1 MDAETELRPDVR
13 LVPRD
18 DMLYVCAST
27 GTLRVPVPLPAPA
40 DNSDTGTGTGTGTDA
55 ATRRTDNV
63 PDAVV
68 KGLRSRGL
76 AYDSGRHVHP
86 LYGELAAG
94 EGRTVAVAP
103 QALGDPL
110 GTLLGRAG
118 VRTVPDA
125 TSERAAV
132 TVLPLTLPEEHLV
145 RQTEAALKG
154 GTPLVV
160 YLSTPTRLLFTTLT
174 PPATPCPVCLVRR
187 LRANHSWQAI
197 AGLPLDTLFGAAHG
211 DGCPSTVVAAG
222 LLAHEV
228 LVLLGSTPRPAPGTP
243 AGTDA
248 DAPNHPA
255 RTVLTELTHGS
266 LERTE
271 HRLFHLPG
279 CPVCADHVTPLTHDD
294 TTPHDKDHAVAPP
307 GNDDEAARRDDAA
320 CWERMR
326 DAVDPLTGMVP
337 QLRVDECDSDLGGA
351 TYARTAGMTRT
362 SWFSPVTAEARGGA
376 VKSDPVT
383 ARVCAVGETLERY
396 AAGVYD
402 PRRLVRASFTEL
414 GEDAVDPRALPL
426 GSAAEYARYSRLAP
440 CDPDAQIDWAPG
452 RSLVTGD
459 LRHVPA
465 CAVYLPY
472 RFPPGHRAWYDPI
485 STGLAA
491 GSGYQHAVHGGLME
505 AVERDATV
513 LFWENRLTLP
523 TLDLDTLPDGPARR
537 IVVRMRDQG
546 VSVTAKD
553 LTTDLGIPVV
563 GVRFLRH
570 TERRPVVT
578 HAARA
583 GLDPH
588 AALLGALEEGCL
600 GWAGAR
606 LWQEHLD
613 AGESIPGPD
622 DVLTSLKEFSLY
634 YWAPDRVRHLKFWD
648 EGPVRDAP
656 AARAPAGFR
665 AEVTEAA
672 RRLAARGYEAVAVD
686 ITPVDVAECGVT
698 VVRTVVPG
706 LCPITL
712 RSDFHRRGGPRVFDA
727 PVAMGVRSTPLTE
740 AELNPLPLPF
750 L

>member
-18 DMLYVCAST
+18 DMLYVCTST
-27 GTLRVPVPLPAPA
+27 GTLRVPARLPTSAE
-40 DNSDTGTGTGTGTDA
+40 DSGTGAGPDTVALRTGA
-55 ATRRTDNV
+55 V

-76 AYDSGRHVHP
+76 AYDSGRYVHP
-86 LYGELAAG
+86 LYGELAVG
-94 EGRTVAVAP
+94 GDRTVAVAP
-103 QALGDPL
+103 QALGDEL
-110 GTLLGRAG
+110 GTLLGRVG
-118 VRTVPDA
+118 VRTVPDGA
-125 TSERAAV
+125 SERAAV
-132 TVLPLTLPEEHLV
+132 TVLPLTLPEEQLV
-145 RQTEAALKG
+145 RRTEAALKG

-160 YLSTPTRLLFTTLT
+160 YLSTPHPAALRHPDPARHPLPGVSRP
-174 PPATPCPVCLVRR
+174 PPARQPLLAGHRRPPPGHPVRR
-187 LRANHSWQAI
+187 RARRRM
-197 AGLPLDTLFGAAHG
+197 PEHG
-211 DGCPSTVVAAG
+211 RRRG
-222 LLAHEV
+222 
-228 LVLLGSTPRPAPGTP
+228 TPRTRGARAPGHHTTTRTRRTRRHRPRRAEPPRPHGVDRARARFTP
-243 AGTDA
+243 AHRTPA
-248 DAPNHPA
+248 LPPA
-255 RTVLTELTHGS
+255 RLS
-266 LERTE
+266 
-271 HRLFHLPG
+271 RLR
-279 CPVCADHVTPLTHDD
+279 DHVTPLAPSGP
-294 TTPHDKDHAVAPP
+294 TPHENNRTAAPSE
-307 GNDDEAARRDDAA
+307 NADEATGRDDAA

-326 DAVDPLTGMVP
+326 HAVDPLTGMVP

-351 TYARTAGMTRT
+351 TYARTAGMTKT

-402 PRRLVRASFTEL
+402 PRRLVRASYTEL

-440 CDPDAQIDWAPG
+440 CDPDARIDWVPG
-452 RSLVTGD
+452 RSLVTGGV
-459 LRHVPA
+459 RHVPA

-491 GSGYQHAVHGGLME
+491 GSGYHHAVHGGLME

-523 TLDLDTLPDGPARR
+523 TLDLDTLPEGPARR
-537 IVVRMRDQG
+537 IVARMRDQG

-553 LTTDLGIPVV
+553 LTTDLGIPVI

-583 GLDPH
+583 GLDPY

-613 AGESIPGPD
+613 AGESIPGTD

-634 YWAPDRVRHLKFWD
+634 YWAPDRVRHLEFWD

-656 AARAPAGFR
+656 APRAQDGFG
-665 AEVTEAA
+665 AEVKEAA
-672 RRLAARGYEAVAVD
+672 GRLAARGYEAVAVD

-712 RSDFHRRGGPRVFDA
+712 RSDFYRRGGPRVFDA